1 MDNKCYCQ
9 SVNAVLY
16 LYVDLPLS
24 PNICFS
30 FIYIVNYLEFG
41 YYVLN
46 VEYLHERNKYIHN
59 LMIKYVKSLITCTVR
74 KKANNNSFLQKVEFR
89 KRFPQISWR
98 NSCMKNKML
107 LVRRKGNIKH

>member
-9 SVNAVLY
+9 SVIAVLY

-24 PNICFS
+24 PNIC

-74 KKANNNSFLQKVEFR
+74 KKANNNSFYKKLNLEKDFL
-89 KRFPQISWR
+89 RFLGEIAA
-98 NSCMKNKML
+98 
-107 LVRRKGNIKH
+107 

>member
-9 SVNAVLY
+9 SVIAVLY
-16 LYVDLPLS
+16 VFVDLPLS
-24 PNICFS
+24 PNIC

-107 LVRRKGNIKH
+107 LVSR

>member
-9 SVNAVLY
+9 SVIAILY
-16 LYVDLPLS
+16 FYVDLPLS
-24 PNICFS
+24 PNIC

-74 KKANNNSFLQKVEFR
+74 KKANNNSFYKKLNLEKDFL
-89 KRFPQISWR
+89 RFLGEIAA
-98 NSCMKNKML
+98 
-107 LVRRKGNIKH
+107 